1 MRYTPCMRA
10 RWSFFI
16 LLAVTLATFAVTLT
30 YPFVFDDLLQIVQNQ
45 HIQSWQF
52 FPSYFTDHVWSQ
64 DPEVPHLYYRP
75 LFLLQLRVLH
85 ALFGLWAPGW
95 HLAVVLLHIA
105 SVATV
110 YWLVRQWKS
119 AETALLAA
127 ALFAFHPVHAE
138 VVSWVSAI
146 AEPTMLIAL
155 LGSLILIRRNH
166 RWDFAYSVA
175 LYSAAL
181 LLKEPAIVWP
191 VVIFIVLYDGFAN
204 TLHRILPFLGV
215 TVLYLI
221 IRIIVLGNII
231 NKPVNQPE
239 MSSALLPTVF
249 CHYIFHLVWPVKLSV
264 YSFLTP
270 SWGYLLL
277 AIPILFALVWMARLG
292 QYERAAVLILL
303 LPLLPALNPSTFRL
317 DYFVQDRYLYIPSVG
332 FVMLVSLLVKRI
344 PKPAI
349 ALLLVVMIVGCIFE
363 DNTWSDSEH
372 FYSRAL
378 ELSPTNQSARDG
390 LGRAYARDGKYQQAV
405 EILEPLVSEP
415 QPSARRLQQSLMTLA
430 YSYEHLGN
438 LQAAINFYSQADSL
452 YPRSDIEQH
461 VIELQNQLLR

>member
-1 MRYTPCMRA
+1 MRYTPFMQA
-10 RWSFFI
+10 RWSFFL

-30 YPFVFDDLLQIVQNQ
+30 YPFVFDDLLQIVQNP

-64 DPEVPHLYYRP
+64 DPDVPHLYYRP
-75 LFLLQLRVLH
+75 LFLLQLRLLH

-95 HLAVVLLHIA
+95 HFVLVLLHIA

-119 AETALLAA
+119 QETALLAA

-138 VVSWVSAI
+138 VVSWISAI
-146 AEPTMLIAL
+146 AEPAMLIAL
-155 LGSLILIRRNH
+155 LGSLILIRRN
-166 RWDFAYSVA
+166 RPWDRAYSLA

-191 VVIFIVLYDGFAN
+191 IVIFIVLYDGFPK
-204 TLHRILPFLGV
+204 TLRRSLPFFAV
-215 TVLYLI
+215 TIIYLI
-221 IRIIVLGNII
+221 IRILVLGNII
-231 NKPVNQPE
+231 NKPAGEPE
-239 MSSALLPTVF
+239 LSGAYLPTIF
-249 CHYIFHLVWPVKLSV
+249 CHYFFHLVWPVKLSV
-264 YSFLTP
+264 YSFLNP
-270 SWGYLLL
+270 SWAYLAL
-277 AIPILFALVWMARLG
+277 ALPILAALIWIARRG
-292 QYERAAVLILL
+292 EYERAAVLILL
-303 LPLLPALNPSTFRL
+303 IPLLPALNPSTFRL

-332 FVMLVSLLVKRI
+332 FCMLAVLLIERI

-349 ALLLVVMIVGCIFE
+349 ALLLIAMIVGCLYE

-372 FYSRAL
+372 FYSRGL

-405 EILEPLVSEP
+405 EILEPLVGEA

-438 LQAAINFYSQADSL
+438 LQAAINYYSQADGL
-452 YPRSDIEQH
+452 YPRADIEAH
-461 VIELQNQLLR
+461 VIELQNQLAH